1 MFPRIA
7 KRIYSYLSN
16 KGLLNQ
22 EDEDIYIYAL
32 EVVTL
37 NMSIFVVIFA
47 ISVMMKQL
55 ETMVSFL
62 VFFVPLRIFS
72 GGYHAKRSET
82 CFELS
87 ILSYVLVLLV
97 VDSYPQLYLNGVLQV
112 ITAFML
118 IIMFTLAP
126 LVNENHPIGEV
137 QYRRNKGIVR
147 LLLVID
153 FVLLVLGV
161 ISQMLY
167 CSDLMIFILLNGVLC
182 MIGKIEQV
190 VLQKTN

>member
-1 MFPRIA
+1 M
-7 KRIYSYLSN
+7 
-16 KGLLNQ
+16 
-22 EDEDIYIYAL
+22 
-32 EVVTL
+32 
-37 NMSIFVVIFA
+37 
-47 ISVMMKQL
+47 
-55 ETMVSFL
+55 
-62 VFFVPLRIFS
+62 
-72 GGYHAKRSET
+72 
-82 CFELS
+82 
-87 ILSYVLVLLV
+87 
-97 VDSYPQLYLNGVLQV
+97 